1 MSRFLVV
8 SFISSCCAFAAS
20 ISGQVTTQGG
30 QGIANARVW
39 IEAGLGSAL
48 IDQQTGAD
56 GSFKFDSLPAGLLG
70 VFAYADGYAFGGA
83 SISVG
88 PDDDITGTRI
98 PLGTPGEVSGR
109 VVDARGKPIAGARVT
124 RVLLQGDAKVSI
136 PLAKLA
142 QLGFIEPAS
151 DAEGR
156 FTISQLPEGAK
167 VALKVGHNSYAQQSV
182 GDISVGDKNAR
193 VQMYEGVLLRGTVQS
208 RDGGTPVANATVVIK
223 TAREPI
229 TTSIT
234 KSDSTGNFMVRLNP
248 GAYLYQSASMELRSP
263 GWEKLTVTGQEPNQ
277 EVMLRVAGSGTI
289 RGEVRDA
296 VTSSPVAGARVSL
309 SAFGSP
315 AAIVTTGES
324 GTYEFAAAEGD
335 NTVRVEATAGYLQP
349 ERPMLT
355 LKVRQGE
362 SAEIPTFWLKP
373 LPGYKVIVVDTD
385 QKPVQGVIVRLIRPT
400 QYRWYVTD
408 AMGSV
413 SLNIAS
419 IPPSGKIVG
428 MAEYPQK
435 REGALFAIAANAASE
450 AKVQLIPLASV
461 SGTVVTAKDKP
472 IEGAMIGGLFQSDAD
487 DEPLPLWRT
496 TTSADGR
503 FLWPSAVPLI
513 PTACLASSGDD
524 LYGRSVPFNLDPGAI
539 KDIGRIV
546 IREPE
551 DDKTKRIAKSKG
563 MAGKKLEW
571 YSSKVISGALPN
583 AEELRAGRPAIVV
596 YTTSDEAAMVID
608 ALSSARKSI
617 ASGDVLCAVVVD
629 GGYSGSAPDN
639 VVVLQGVAPGPAK
652 TYVLDASGRVAL
664 ETLGMPPADAFTG
677 SAQI

>member
-1 MSRFLVV
+1 MRRFVFAFVLCAA
-8 SFISSCCAFAAS
+8 SAFAAS

-30 QGIANARVW
+30 QGVANARVW
-39 IEAGLGSAL
+39 VEAGLGSSL
-48 IDQQTGAD
+48 IEQQAGAD

-70 VFAYADGYAFGGA
+70 VFAYADGYAFGGD

-88 PDDDITGTRI
+88 PEDDITTARVA
-98 PLGTPGEVSGR
+98 LGTSGDVSGR
-109 VVDARGKPIAGARVT
+109 IVDSRGKPIAGARVT
-124 RVLLQGDAKVSI
+124 RVLLQGSAKVSI
-136 PLAKLA
+136 PFAKLES
-142 QLGFIEPAS
+142 LGFAEPVS

-156 FTISQLPEGAK
+156 FTIPQLPEGAK
-167 VALKVGHNSYAQQSV
+167 VALKVGHTSYAQQSV
-182 GDISVGDKNAR
+182 GDISVGEKNAR
-193 VQMYEGVLLRGTVQS
+193 VQMYEGVLLRGKVQS
-208 RDGGTPVANATVVIK
+208 REGGTPVSNATVVIK

-234 KSDSTGNFMVRLNP
+234 KSDSSGNFMVRLNP
-248 GAYLYQSASMELRSP
+248 GAYIYQSASMELRSP
-263 GWEKLTVTGQEPNQ
+263 GWEKLTVTGQEPTQ
-277 EVMLRVAGSGTI
+277 EVMLRVAGTGTI
-289 RGEVRDA
+289 RGDVRDA

-315 AAIVTTGES
+315 AAIVTTGAS

-335 NTVRVEATAGYLQP
+335 NSVRIEPAAGYLKP
-349 ERPMLT
+349 DRPLLT
-355 LKVRQGE
+355 LKVKQGE
-362 SAEIPTFWLKP
+362 SASIPTFWLKP
-373 LPGYKVIVVDTD
+373 LPGYKVVVVDTD
-385 QKPVQGVIVRLIRPT
+385 QKPVQGVIVRLIRPM
-400 QYRWYVTD
+400 QYRWYITD
-408 AMGSV
+408 ASGSV

-419 IPPSGKIVG
+419 VPASGKIVG
-428 MAEYPQK
+428 MAEHPQK

-472 IEGAMIGGLFQSDAD
+472 VEGAMIGGLFQNDAD

-496 TTSADGR
+496 TTGADGR
-503 FLWPSAVPLI
+503 FMWSSAVPLI
-513 PTACLASSGDD
+513 PTACLANAGDD
-524 LYGRSVPFNLDPGAI
+524 LYGRSVPFNLDPGST

-571 YSSKVISGALPN
+571 YSSKVISGAMPS
-583 AEELRAGRPAIVV
+583 AEELRVGRAAIVV

-608 ALSSARKSI
+608 AVSSARKSI

-639 VVVLQGVAPGPAK
+639 VVVLQGAAPGPAK
-652 TYVLDASGRVAL
+652 TYVLDAAGRVAL
-664 ETLGMPPADAFTG
+664 ETLGMPPASAFTG
-677 SAQI
+677 ASQV